1 MDSASNGVV
10 FALVERRMER
20 AAATTRTEMGR
31 GLSVLAAISATAPFL
46 GFLGTCIGIYSSFR
60 GVAGEKWTD
69 LAAVLELLSEAL
81 MPTVLGLAVAIPT
94 WWAHQYF
101 SGCLD
106 TFEVEMKTASAELL
120 NRLP

>member
-1 MDSASNGVV
+1 
-10 FALVERRMER
+10 
-20 AAATTRTEMGR
+20 MGI
-31 GLSVLAAISATAPFL
+31 V
-46 GFLGTCIGIYSSFR
+46 SSFR

-69 LAAVLELLSEAL
+69 LAALLELFSEAL

-101 SGCLD
+101 NHCLD
-106 TFEVEMKTASAELL
+106 SFEVKMRAASAELL